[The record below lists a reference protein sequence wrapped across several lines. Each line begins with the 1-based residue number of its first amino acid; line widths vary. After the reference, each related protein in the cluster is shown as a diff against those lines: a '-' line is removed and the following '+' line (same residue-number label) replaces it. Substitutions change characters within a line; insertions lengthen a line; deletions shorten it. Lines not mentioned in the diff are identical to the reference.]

1 MRGRLYSQRDAFAVH
16 NVGFETQH
24 CKHHQGGQ
32 HGGEEVDKRHQ
43 DGVKV
48 AVVVPLVVAG
58 EGDDASEAET
68 QGEEDLR
75 GRLSPHLGLQ
85 HHLQL
90 KTQHRQI
97 RLSLVTQSTFTVII
111 VGICVY
117 TNIYYMTKYDK
128 NVPEDI
134 QV

>member
-1 MRGRLYSQRDAFAVH
+1 MPLSLKDINVYKYLYVRGSSYSQCDTLAVH
-16 NVGFETQH
+16 YVGFKAQD

-43 DGVKV
+43 DSVEV

-58 EGDDASEAET
+58 EGDDAPEAEA

-85 HHLQL
+85 HDLQL
-90 KTQHRQI
+90 KNTI
-97 RLSLVTQSTFTVII
+97 REDMAQF
-111 VGICVY
+111 GI
-117 TNIYYMTKYDK
+117 TEAK
-128 NVPEDI
+128 
-134 QV
+134 